1 MRVNAIVGVPPEL
14 QAYSL
19 AKYSRSNQSLT
30 ESIFEL
36 SAQRAEK
43 FLETYY
49 FAYGHRS
56 IADLAHITIT
66 VEQISMLAAFYLS
79 DEPLWDGQSRSSR
92 YQNFREN
99 GYHVPSQ
106 LNETPAHEQYTRAIE
121 FLFERYEFFA
131 RELGDVLRGVLPK
144 PEAMS
149 DSAYIRAVQA
159 RAFDVARYMLP
170 LATLTSSGQVT
181 SGRVLERQIS
191 RLRAHGL
198 SELREIGDALAK
210 ACRVRATD
218 YTEGKLRQVWQNLG
232 MNESE
237 IDRYLTAL
245 TDERVLH
252 QPAAPTLV
260 RYTAPDQFPRQALSA
275 VEEYLGSRLRIN
287 GGLLDD
293 TTVSLIEPETDLL
306 DALVHSMLY
315 LVDPNGRSYAQ
326 LSSLVATLTPEEKR
340 EVVTRAM
347 RARGEHDEW
356 LRVQRVGY
364 VVGFDVFGDFGALRD
379 LHRHRRCIQ
388 LIPDLKL
395 DLGFPALAS
404 IFQQGLGE
412 DGAHLATER
421 GLIEAFELALGQA
434 IETAQA
440 FPQTDC
446 ALYLLPLAARQRM
459 AFKMD
464 LAEAAYLIELQ
475 SRVGGHFSYRGIAYT
490 MYQLLCQR
498 YPFLTDAIRATNPQE
513 VVDLLN
519 R

>member
-56 IADLAHITIT
+56 IADLAHVTIA
-66 VEQISMLAAFYLS
+66 VEQVSMLAAFYLS

-99 GYHVPSQ
+99 GYHMPSQ
-106 LNETPAHEQYTRAIE
+106 LNEGPDSEQYTRAIE

-131 RELGDVLRGVLPK
+131 KELGDVLRRVLPK
-144 PEAMS
+144 PQAMN
-149 DSAYIRAVQA
+149 DSAYARAIQA
-159 RAFDVARYMLP
+159 RAFDVARYVLP

-191 RLRAHGL
+191 RLRAHSL
-198 SELREIGDALAK
+198 SELHEIGDALAE
-210 ACRVRATD
+210 ACRVPATD
-218 YTEGKLRQVWQNLG
+218 YTEGKLRQVWETLG
-232 MNESE
+232 MNENE

-245 TDERVLH
+245 ADEGVLR

-260 RYTAPDQFPRQALSA
+260 RYTAPDQFPRQALNA
-275 VEEYLGSRLRIN
+275 VEEYLGSRL
-287 GGLLDD
+287 GVDDGPLDD
-293 TTVSLIEPETDLL
+293 TIVSLIEPEIDLL

-315 LVDPNGRSYAQ
+315 LVDPAGRSYAQ
-326 LSSLVATLTPEEKR
+326 LNFLVATLTPQEKQ
-340 EVVTRAM
+340 EILTQAM

-356 LRVQRVGY
+356 LRAERVGY
-364 VVGFDVFGDFGALRD
+364 AVGFDVFADFGALRD
-379 LHRHRRCIQ
+379 LHRHRRCVQ

-412 DGAHLATER
+412 DGAHLAAER
-421 GLIEAFELALGQA
+421 GLIEAFESALGQA
-434 IETAQA
+434 IETARA

-446 ALYLLPLAARQRM
+446 APYLLPLAARQRM
-459 AFKMD
+459 VFKMD
-464 LAEAAYLIELQ
+464 LAEAAYLIELR
-475 SRVGGHFSYRGIAYT
+475 SRVGGHFSYRGIAYM

-513 VVDLLN
+513 VVDLLS